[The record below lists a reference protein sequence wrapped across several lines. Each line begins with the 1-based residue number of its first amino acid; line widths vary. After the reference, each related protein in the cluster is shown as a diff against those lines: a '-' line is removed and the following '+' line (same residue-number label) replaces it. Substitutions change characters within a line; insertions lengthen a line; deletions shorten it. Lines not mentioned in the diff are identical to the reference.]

1 MQPSNIPMHL
11 ATIIAGPLFFCIT
24 FNARDASA
32 AAPAS
37 MPLACPP
44 SIPISS
50 SQTKSGPQGWTVH
63 VASEL
68 YLNSAT
74 PTGGPPE
81 MHADLADYTSKPG
94 KNQWSYTYDLDRE
107 FSDGKWLECGY
118 GTHNEITLSQRM
130 PDAIKLCTFVY
141 RKGEKAGQH
150 DIRINCR

>member
-1 MQPSNIPMHL
+1 MQSAAVAASALFCCIAFHL
-11 ATIIAGPLFFCIT
+11 C
-24 FNARDASA
+24 DAVA

-37 MPLACPP
+37 VPLTCPA

-50 SQTKSGPQGWTVH
+50 SPPKSGPQGWTVY

-68 YLNSAT
+68 YLNSAA
-74 PTGGPPE
+74 PIGGPPE

-94 KNQWSYTYDLDRE
+94 KKQWSYTYDLDRE

-130 PDAIKLCTFVY
+130 PDSIKSCIFVY
-141 RKGEKAGQH
+141 RKGGQGRTARH
-150 DIRINCR
+150 QNRLPLMFFG